1 MTDLTLKLTTAP
13 APTRQ
18 AANPAAAAWG
28 GDGFGFNDFLDLI
41 NPLQHVPGVSTLY
54 RAVTGDAIADEARF
68 IGHIVYGGP
77 LGLIAATAET
87 LATDRD
93 GRGVSENLAA
103 WWSGEAGTTVAAH
116 RPGPPTTLQAPR
128 DRRANGADP
137 ADRTLAPVPP
147 ANPENTTALTA
158 NSVGLQQVR
167 GDLLDAFIQRQNSD
181 LAATSKTPR
190 AAAAAPLAPPPPAG
204 GADGA
209 QLAQW
214 MMHALERYR
223 QQTGRR

>member
-1 MTDLTLKLTTAP
+1 MTDLTLKPTTAP
-13 APTRQ
+13 APTRPT
-18 AANPAAAAWG
+18 ADPASAGWG

-87 LATDRD
+87 LATDRG
-93 GRGVSENLAA
+93 GRGLSENLAA
-103 WWSGEAGTTVAAH
+103 WWGGEAETAVAAR
-116 RPGPPTTLQAPR
+116 RPGPPTALHAPR
-128 DRRANGADP
+128 DSAATGAAA
-137 ADRTLAPVPP
+137 ADLALAPTPP
-147 ANPENTTALTA
+147 ATPKSAALTA
-158 NSVGLQQVR
+158 ESAFATGQGRPFGCFHPTPKQRPGGHLEDPR
-167 GDLLDAFIQRQNSD
+167 GGG
-181 LAATSKTPR
+181 R
-190 AAAAAPLAPPPPAG
+190 ALAPPPTAG

-214 MMHALERYR
+214 MMHALDRYR
-223 QQTGRR
+223 QQAGQR

>member
-1 MTDLTLKLTTAP
+1 MTDLTLKPTTAP
-13 APTRQ
+13 APTRPT
-18 AANPAAAAWG
+18 ADPAPAGWG

-93 GRGVSENLAA
+93 GRGLSENLAA
-103 WWSGEAGTTVAAH
+103 WWGGEAETAVAAR
-116 RPGPPTTLQAPR
+116 RPGPPTALHAPR
-128 DRRANGADP
+128 DSAATGAAA
-137 ADRTLAPVPP
+137 ADRALAPTPP
-147 ANPENTTALTA
+147 ATPKSAAALTA
-158 NSVGLQQVR
+158 ESASLQQVR
-167 GDLLDAFIQRQNSD
+167 GDLLDAFIQRQNN
-181 LAATSKTPR
+181 APPATSKTPG
-190 AAAAAPLAPPPPAG
+190 AAAAAPLAPPPTAG

-214 MMHALERYR
+214 MMHALDRYR
-223 QQTGRR
+223 QQAGQR

>member
-1 MTDLTLKLTTAP
+1 MTDLTLKPTTAP
-13 APTRQ
+13 APTRPT
-18 AANPAAAAWG
+18 ADPASAGWG

-93 GRGVSENLAA
+93 GRGLSENLAA
-103 WWSGEAGTTVAAH
+103 WWGGEAETAVAAR
-116 RPGPPTTLQAPR
+116 RPGPPTALHAPR
-128 DRRANGADP
+128 DSAATEAAA
-137 ADRTLAPVPP
+137 ADRALAPTPP
-147 ANPENTTALTA
+147 ATPKSAAALTA
-158 NSVGLQQVR
+158 ESASLQQVR
-167 GDLLDAFIQRQNSD
+167 GDLLDAFIQRQNSAP
-181 LAATSKTPR
+181 AATSKTPG
-190 AAAAAPLAPPPPAG
+190 AAAAAPLAPPPTAG

-214 MMHALERYR
+214 MMHALDRYR
-223 QQTGRR
+223 QQAGQR

>member
-1 MTDLTLKLTTAP
+1 MTDLTLKPTAAPLPTRPATDPAP
-13 APTRQ
+13 AG
-18 AANPAAAAWG
+18 WG

-93 GRGVSENLAA
+93 GRGLSEYLAA
-103 WWSGEAGTTVAAH
+103 WWGGEAETAVAAR
-116 RPGPPTTLQAPR
+116 RPDPPTALHAPR
-128 DRRANGADP
+128 DGAATGGAA
-137 ADRTLAPVPP
+137 ADRALAPTPP
-147 ANPENTTALTA
+147 ATPKSAAALTA
-158 NSVGLQQVR
+158 ESADLQQVK
-167 GDLLDAFIQRQNSD
+167 GDLLDAFIQRQNSAP
-181 LAATSKTPR
+181 AATLKIPG
-190 AAAAAPLAPPPPAG
+190 AATAAPLAPPPTAG

-209 QLAQW
+209 ELAQW
-214 MMHALERYR
+214 MMQALDRYR
-223 QQTGRR
+223 QQAGQR

>member
-1 MTDLTLKLTTAP
+1 MTDLTLKPTTAP
-13 APTRQ
+13 APTRPT
-18 AANPAAAAWG
+18 ADPAPAGWG

-93 GRGVSENLAA
+93 GRGLSENLAA
-103 WWSGEAGTTVAAH
+103 WWGGEAETAMAAR
-116 RPGPPTTLQAPR
+116 RPDPPTNLHAPR
-128 DRRANGADP
+128 DGAATGEAAANRA
-137 ADRTLAPVPP
+137 LAPIPP
-147 ANPENTTALTA
+147 ATPKSAAALTA
-158 NSVGLQQVR
+158 ESAGLQQVR
-167 GDLLDAFIQRQNSD
+167 GDLLDAFIQRQNSAP
-181 LAATSKTPR
+181 AATSKTPG
-190 AAAAAPLAPPPPAG
+190 AAAAAPLAPPPTAG

-214 MMHALERYR
+214 MMHALDRYR
-223 QQTGRR
+223 QQAGQR

>member
-1 MTDLTLKLTTAP
+1 
-13 APTRQ
+13 
-18 AANPAAAAWG
+18 
-28 GDGFGFNDFLDLI
+28 

-93 GRGVSENLAA
+93 GRGLSENLAA
-103 WWSGEAGTTVAAH
+103 WWGGEAETAVAAR
-116 RPGPPTTLQAPR
+116 RPGPPTALQAPR
-128 DRRANGADP
+128 DGAATGAAA
-137 ADRTLAPVPP
+137 ADRALAPTPP
-147 ANPENTTALTA
+147 ATPKSAAALTA
-158 NSVGLQQVR
+158 ESAGLQQVR
-167 GDLLDAFIQRQNSD
+167 GDLLDAFIQGQNSAP
-181 LAATSKTPR
+181 AATSKIPG
-190 AAAAAPLAPPPPAG
+190 AAAAAPLAPPPTAG

-214 MMHALERYR
+214 MMHALDRYR
-223 QQTGRR
+223 QQAGQR

>member
-1 MTDLTLKLTTAP
+1 MTDLTLKPTTAP
-13 APTRQ
+13 APTRPT
-18 AANPAAAAWG
+18 ADPASAGWG

-93 GRGVSENLAA
+93 GRGLSENLAA
-103 WWSGEAGTTVAAH
+103 WWGGEAETAVAAR
-116 RPGPPTTLQAPR
+116 RPGPPTALQAPR
-128 DRRANGADP
+128 DSAATGAAA
-137 ADRTLAPVPP
+137 ADRALAPTPP
-147 ANPENTTALTA
+147 ATPKSAAALTA
-158 NSVGLQQVR
+158 ESASLQQVR
-167 GDLLDAFIQRQNSD
+167 GDLLDAFIQRQNSAP
-181 LAATSKTPR
+181 AATSKTPG
-190 AAAAAPLAPPPPAG
+190 AAAAAPLAPPPTAG

-214 MMHALERYR
+214 MMHALDRYR
-223 QQTGRR
+223 QQAGQR

>member
-1 MTDLTLKLTTAP
+1 MTDLTLKPTTAP
-13 APTRQ
+13 APTRPT
-18 AANPAAAAWG
+18 ADPASAGWG

-93 GRGVSENLAA
+93 GRGLSENLAA
-103 WWSGEAGTTVAAH
+103 WWGGEAETAVAAR
-116 RPGPPTTLQAPR
+116 RPGPPTALHAPR
-128 DRRANGADP
+128 DGAATGAAA
-137 ADRTLAPVPP
+137 ADRALAPTPP
-147 ANPENTTALTA
+147 ATPKSATALTA
-158 NSVGLQQVR
+158 ESAGLQQVR
-167 GDLLDAFIQRQNSD
+167 GDLLDAFIQRQNSAP
-181 LAATSKTPR
+181 AATSKTPG
-190 AAAAAPLAPPPPAG
+190 AAAAAPLAPPPTAG

-214 MMHALERYR
+214 MMHALDRYR
-223 QQTGRR
+223 QQAGQR

>member
-1 MTDLTLKLTTAP
+1 MTDLTLKPTAAPLPTRPATDPAP
-13 APTRQ
+13 AG
-18 AANPAAAAWG
+18 WG

-93 GRGVSENLAA
+93 GRGLSENLAA
-103 WWSGEAGTTVAAH
+103 WWGGEAETAVAARRPDPPPPCMRPETAPQPERPPPTAPWRRH
-116 RPGPPTTLQAPR
+116 RPPPQKRRRP
-128 DRRANGADP
+128 DRR
-137 ADRTLAPVPP
+137 
-147 ANPENTTALTA
+147 
-158 NSVGLQQVR
+158 VR
-167 GDLLDAFIQRQNSD
+167 GFAAGQGRPFGCFHPTPKQRPGGHLED
-181 LAATSKTPR
+181 PR
-190 AAAAAPLAPPPPAG
+190 GGGGRALAPPPTAG

-214 MMHALERYR
+214 MMQALDRYR
-223 QQTGRR
+223 QQAGQR

>member
-1 MTDLTLKLTTAP
+1 MTDLTLKPTTAP
-13 APTRQ
+13 APTRPT
-18 AANPAAAAWG
+18 ADPAPAGWG

-68 IGHIVYGGP
+68 IGHIVYSGP

-93 GRGVSENLAA
+93 GRGLSENLAA
-103 WWSGEAGTTVAAH
+103 WWGGEGKTAVAAR
-116 RPGPPTTLQAPR
+116 RPGPPTALHAPR
-128 DRRANGADP
+128 DGAATGAADAYRA
-137 ADRTLAPVPP
+137 LAPTPP
-147 ANPENTTALTA
+147 TTPKSTTALTA
-158 NSVGLQQVR
+158 ESAGLQRVR
-167 GDLLDAFIQRQNSD
+167 GDLLDAFIQRQNSAP
-181 LAATSKTPR
+181 AATSKTPG

-204 GADGA
+204 GADGT

-214 MMHALERYR
+214 MMHALDRYR
-223 QQTGRR
+223 QQAGQR